1 METLIMDIIYKESE
15 ALNLTFTVTERGVGR
30 KQVNWRYEDKILNSE
45 QFMDSYRHIKEK
57 LSSHPKYD
65 GWDLG
70 CQHIDG
76 KMQFLNEGSFFFNG
90 DDLEEGYSLIIDLV
104 SQD

>member
-1 METLIMDIIYKESE
+1 METLIMDIICKESE

-30 KQVNWRYEDKILNSE
+30 KQVNWRYEDKILNGK
-45 QFMDSYRHIKEK
+45 QFMDSYQHIKEK

-70 CQHIDG
+70 FDG

-90 DDLEEGYSLIIDLV
+90 DDLEEGYSLIIDLE
-104 SQD
+104 SQ

>member
-1 METLIMDIIYKESE
+1 
-15 ALNLTFTVTERGVGR
+15 
-30 KQVNWRYEDKILNSE
+30 
-45 QFMDSYRHIKEK
+45 MDSYRRIKEK

-90 DDLEEGYSLIIDLV
+90 DDLEEG
-104 SQD
+104 